1 MPIKVN
7 QKINY
12 LLVLSIFLLSITSI
26 VLNKKHR
33 VFFTIEKDLEIELK
47 LISSK
52 YRQNISDFS
61 EQLSGMEI
69 KKIATKELGMID
81 TENNKIRRIEK
92 W

>member
-12 LLVLSIFLLSITSI
+12 LLVFSIFLLSISSI

-33 VFFTIEKDLEIELK
+33 DFFNIEKDLEIELK

-52 YRQNISDFS
+52 YRENISDYS

-81 TENNKIRRIEK
+81 NENDKIIRVEK

>member
-1 MPIKVN
+1 MLKRVI
-7 QKINY
+7 QKIDY
-12 LLVLSIFLLSITSI
+12 LLVLSIFLLSIISI

-33 VFFTIEKDLEIELK
+33 DFYNIENDLEIELK

-52 YRQNISDFS
+52 YRQNISDYS

-81 TENNKIRRIEK
+81 TENSKIRRIEK

>member
-1 MPIKVN
+1 MLRKIYHKV
-7 QKINY
+7 NY
-12 LLVLSIFLLSITSI
+12 LLVLLIFLLSISSI
-26 VLNKKHR
+26 ILNKKHR
-33 VFFTIEKDLEIELK
+33 DFYNLERDLEIQLK

>member
-1 MPIKVN
+1 MLRKIYHKV
-7 QKINY
+7 NY
-12 LLVLSIFLLSITSI
+12 LLVLSIFLLSVTSI
-26 VLNKKHR
+26 ILNKKHR
-33 VFFTIEKDLEIELK
+33 DFFNIERDLAIQLK

-61 EQLSGMEI
+61 EQLSGIEI

-81 TENNKIRRIEK
+81 TENKKIRRIEK

>member
-69 KKIATKELGMID
+69 KKIATKELDMID
-81 TENNKIRRIEK
+81 TDNNKIRRIEK

>member
-1 MPIKVN
+1 MLRKIYHKV
-7 QKINY
+7 NY
-12 LLVLSIFLLSITSI
+12 LLVLSIFLLSVTSI
-26 VLNKKHR
+26 ILNKKHR
-33 VFFTIEKDLEIELK
+33 DFFNIERDLAIQLK

-61 EQLSGMEI
+61 EQLSGIEI

>member
-1 MPIKVN
+1 MLRKIYHKV
-7 QKINY
+7 NY
-12 LLVLSIFLLSITSI
+12 LLVLSIFLLSVTSI
-26 VLNKKHR
+26 ILNKKHR
-33 VFFTIEKDLEIELK
+33 DFFNIERDLAIQLK

-61 EQLSGMEI
+61 EQLSGIEI

-92 W
+92 L

>member
-1 MPIKVN
+1 MQIKVN

-12 LLVLSIFLLSITSI
+12 LLVLSIFLLSISSI

-33 VFFTIEKDLEIELK
+33 DFFNIEKDLEIELK

-52 YRQNISDFS
+52 YRENISDYS

-81 TENNKIRRIEK
+81 NENDKIIRVEK

>member
-1 MPIKVN
+1 MLKKVN

-12 LLVLSIFLLSITSI
+12 LLILSIFLLSITSI
-26 VLNKKHR
+26 VLNKKHWD
-33 VFFTIEKDLEIELK
+33 FFTIEKDLEIELK

-52 YRQNISDFS
+52 YRENISDYS

-81 TENNKIRRIEK
+81 NENDKIIRVEK